1 MLKAKKGFE
10 NTIIE
15 YRVGQANIKIKVCD
29 ITHDHIEKA
38 KYYCDLSAY
47 VEEVQI
53 VSEHEVIEIPK
64 RTRKKK

>member
-29 ITHDHIEKA
+29 ITTDHIEKA

-53 VSEHEVIEIPK
+53 VSEPEVVKPK
-64 RTRKKK
+64 RTRTKK

>member
-29 ITHDHIEKA
+29 ITPDHIEKA

-53 VSEHEVIEIPK
+53 VSEPEIVKPK
-64 RTRKKK
+64 RTRTKK